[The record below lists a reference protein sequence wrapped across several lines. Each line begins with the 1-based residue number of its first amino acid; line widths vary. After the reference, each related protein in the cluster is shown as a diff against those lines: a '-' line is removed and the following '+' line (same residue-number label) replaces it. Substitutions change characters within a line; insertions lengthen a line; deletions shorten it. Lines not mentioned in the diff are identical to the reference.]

1 MRTNL
6 IPTALI
12 LMTAVGLAACA
23 PGGGPAPSASSTGPA
38 SASSPGSTPSADAET
53 TVPAPS
59 PSAEFPSAGP
69 GQGNAEL
76 AIMVTSGQG
85 TKAVNYTLVCRDGI
99 PAAESKHPKAAAACT
114 AIMNNPAIL
123 TPAPVSKDRACT
135 QQAPVEYGGPQQ
147 ATVTGSVDGK
157 AVESKFSRTD
167 GCQIAAWNA
176 AKDVLGS
183 SGGA

>member
-1 MRTNL
+1 MRKNL

-76 AIMVTSGQG
+76 AIMVTTAQG
-85 TKAVNYTLVCRDGI
+85 AKAVNYTLVCRDGV
-99 PAAESKHPKAAAACT
+99 PAAESKHPKAAAACAALKQNAALLSPGPPPT
-114 AIMNNPAIL
+114 
-123 TPAPVSKDRACT
+123 DQACT
-135 QQAPVEYGGPQQ
+135 QQYGGPQQ

>member
-1 MRTNL
+1 MRKNL

-23 PGGGPAPSASSTGPA
+23 PGGGPAPSASSTGTA
-38 SASSPGSTPSADAET
+38 SASSPGGTPSADAET

-76 AIMVTSGQG
+76 AIMVTPAQG
-85 TKAVNYTLVCRDGI
+85 AKAVNYTLVCRNGA

-114 AIMNNPAIL
+114 ALKQNAALLSPGPRP
-123 TPAPVSKDRACT
+123 TDQACT
-135 QQAPVEYGGPQQ
+135 QQYGGPQQ

-167 GCQIAAWNA
+167 GCKIAAWNA

>member
-1 MRTNL
+1 MRKNL

-12 LMTAVGLAACA
+12 LMAATGLAACS
-23 PGGGPAPSASSTGPA
+23 PGGGPAPSATSTGPA
-38 SASSPGSTPSADAET
+38 SASASSPGGTPSADAET

-59 PSAEFPSAGP
+59 PSAETPTAGP

-76 AIMVTSGQG
+76 AIMVTAAEGA
-85 TKAVNYTLVCRDGI
+85 KAVNYTLVCRNGV
-99 PAAESKHPKAAAACT
+99 PAAESKHPSAAAACT
-114 AIMNNPAIL
+114 ALKKNAALLSPGPRP
-123 TPAPVSKDRACT
+123 TDQACT
-135 QQAPVEYGGPQQ
+135 QQYGGPQK

-167 GCQIAAWNA
+167 GCEIAAWDA